1 MASIEDLKGKLT
13 SKNGIAAANQYR
25 VELPTFDGA
34 SSRTLDVVC
43 KEVNMPGKQ
52 TLTLDRQ
59 IGIFQEKIANGFAI
73 EDVTMVFH
81 VLNDYGVKKWFD
93 SWQKTITGSTLFG
106 DEGMPLGFVGYK
118 NDYAKSIKI
127 HQLRKPIARFGF
139 DLGPFDINFDAFGST
154 IYSVELLEAFP
165 TTLTSIALS
174 NDPDGL
180 VEVSI
185 TFSYTKWRTVKD
197 ERSLLDLDLNINLGK
212 YI

>member
-25 VELPTFDGA
+25 VELPRFGGA

-52 TLTLDRQ
+52 VLTLDRQ
-59 IGIFQEKIANGFAI
+59 MGIFQEKVANGFAI
-73 EDVTMVFH
+73 EEVNMVFH

-93 SWQKTITGSTLFG
+93 SWQKTIVADNGS
-106 DEGMPLGFVGYK
+106 MQGFVAYK
-118 NDYAKSIKI
+118 NDYVKSIKI

-139 DLGPFDINFDAFGST
+139 DLGPLDINFDAFGST
-154 IYSVELLEAFP
+154 IYSVELIEAFP

-185 TFSYTKWRTVKD
+185 TFSYTKWKTVKD
-197 ERSLLDLDLNINLGK
+197 ERSLIEADFNLNLGK

>member
-25 VELPTFDGA
+25 VELPRFGGA

-93 SWQKTITGSTLFG
+93 SWQKTIVG
-106 DEGMPLGFVGYK
+106 DNEGGNIPLGFVGYK
-118 NDYAKSIKI
+118 NEYAKSIKI

-139 DLGPFDINFDAFGST
+139 DLGPLDINFDAFGST

-185 TFSYTKWRTVKD
+185 TFSYTKWKKVKD

>member
-25 VELPTFDGA
+25 VELPRFGGA
-34 SSRTLDVVC
+34 NSRTLDVVC

-52 TLTLDRQ
+52 VLTLDRQ

-73 EDVTMVFH
+73 EEVNMVFH

-93 SWQKTITGSTLFG
+93 SWQKTIVG
-106 DEGMPLGFVGYK
+106 DIGNDDMPMGFVGYK

-139 DLGPFDINFDAFGST
+139 DLGPLDINFDAFGST

-185 TFSYTKWRTVKD
+185 TFSYTKWKVVKD
-197 ERSLLDLDLNINLGK
+197 ERSLLEADFNINLGK

>member
-25 VELPTFDGA
+25 VELPRWGGA

-52 TLTLDRQ
+52 VLTLDRQ
-59 IGIFQEKIANGFAI
+59 MGIFQEKVANGFAI
-73 EDVTMVFH
+73 EEVTMVFH

-93 SWQKTITGSTLFG
+93 TWQKEIVGDNGSG
-106 DEGMPLGFVGYK
+106 NGFVAYK
-118 NDYAKSIKI
+118 NDYTKPIKI

-139 DLGPFDINFDAFGST
+139 DLGPLDINFDAFGST
-154 IYSVELLEAFP
+154 IYSVELEEAFP
-165 TTLTSIALS
+165 TTMTSIALS
-174 NDPDGL
+174 NETDGL

>member
-25 VELPTFDGA
+25 VELPRWSGA
-34 SSRTLDVVC
+34 SARTLDVVC

-52 TLTLDRQ
+52 VLTLDRQ
-59 IGIFQEKIANGFAI
+59 MGIFQEKVANGFAI
-73 EDVTMVFH
+73 EEVTMVFH

-93 SWQKTITGSTLFG
+93 TWQKEIVSESG
-106 DEGMPLGFVGYK
+106 PNAGYVAYK
-118 NDYAKSIKI
+118 TDYTKSIRI

-139 DLGPFDINFDAFGST
+139 DLGPLDINFDAFGST
-154 IYSVELLEAFP
+154 IYSVELEEAFP
-165 TTLTSIALS
+165 TTMTSIALS
-174 NDPDGL
+174 NETDGL

>member
-1 MASIEDLKGKLT
+1 MASIEDLKSKLV

-25 VELPTFDGA
+25 VELPRFGGA

-52 TLTLDRQ
+52 VLTLDRQ
-59 IGIFQEKIANGFAI
+59 MGIFQEKVANGFAI
-73 EDVTMVFH
+73 EEVTMVFH

-93 SWQKTITGSTLFG
+93 SWQKTIVADNGS
-106 DEGMPLGFVGYK
+106 MQGFVAYK
-118 NDYAKSIKI
+118 NDYVKSIKI

-154 IYSVELLEAFP
+154 IYSVELIEAFP

-185 TFSYTKWRTVKD
+185 TFSYTKWKTVKD
-197 ERSLLDLDLNINLGK
+197 ERSLIEADFNLNLGK

>member
-25 VELPTFDGA
+25 VELPRFGGA

-52 TLTLDRQ
+52 VLTLDRQ
-59 IGIFQEKIANGFAI
+59 IGIFQEKIANGFAT
-73 EDVTMVFH
+73 EEVTMVFH

-93 SWQKTITGSTLFG
+93 SWQKTIVADNGS
-106 DEGMPLGFVGYK
+106 MQGFVAYK
-118 NDYAKSIKI
+118 NDYVKSIKI

-139 DLGPFDINFDAFGST
+139 DLGPLDINFDAFGST
-154 IYSVELLEAFP
+154 IYSVELIEAFP

-185 TFSYTKWRTVKD
+185 TFSYTKWKTVKD
-197 ERSLLDLDLNINLGK
+197 ERSVIEADFNLNLGK

>member
-25 VELPTFDGA
+25 VELPRWSGA

-52 TLTLDRQ
+52 ILTLDRQ
-59 IGIFQEKIANGFAI
+59 MGIFQEKVANGFAI
-73 EDVTMVFH
+73 EEVTMVFH

-93 SWQKTITGSTLFG
+93 SWQKTIVGDYGSG
-106 DEGMPLGFVGYK
+106 NGFVAYK
-118 NDYAKSIKI
+118 KDYVKSIKI

-139 DLGPFDINFDAFGST
+139 DLGPLDINFDAFGST
-154 IYSVELLEAFP
+154 IYSVELIEAFP

-185 TFSYTKWRTVKD
+185 TFSYTKWKKVKD

>member
-1 MASIEDLKGKLT
+1 MASIEDLKSKLI

-25 VELPTFDGA
+25 VELPRFGGA
-34 SSRTLDVVC
+34 SGRTLDVVC

-52 TLTLDRQ
+52 ILTLDRQ
-59 IGIFQEKIANGFAI
+59 MGIFQEKIANGFAI
-73 EDVTMVFH
+73 EEVTMVFH

-93 SWQKTITGSTLFG
+93 SWQKTIVGDNGSG
-106 DEGMPLGFVGYK
+106 NGFVAYK
-118 NDYAKSIKI
+118 KNYVKSIKI

-139 DLGPFDINFDAFGST
+139 DIGPFDINFDAFGST

-174 NDPDGL
+174 NQQDGL

-185 TFSYTKWRTVKD
+185 TFAYTKWKTVKD

>member
-25 VELPTFDGA
+25 VELPRFGGA

-52 TLTLDRQ
+52 VLTLDRQ

-73 EDVTMVFH
+73 EEVNMVFH

-93 SWQKTITGSTLFG
+93 SWQKTIVG
-106 DEGMPLGFVGYK
+106 DIGNDDMPMGFVGYK

-139 DLGPFDINFDAFGST
+139 DLGPLDINFDAFGST

-185 TFSYTKWRTVKD
+185 TFSYTKWKVVKD
-197 ERSLLDLDLNINLGK
+197 ERSLLEADFNINLGK

>member
-25 VELPTFDGA
+25 VELPRFGGA

-52 TLTLDRQ
+52 VLTLDRQ
-59 IGIFQEKIANGFAI
+59 MGIFQEKVANGFAI
-73 EDVTMVFH
+73 EEVTMVFH

-93 SWQKTITGSTLFG
+93 SWQKTIVADNGS
-106 DEGMPLGFVGYK
+106 MQGFVAYK
-118 NDYAKSIKI
+118 NDYVKSIKI

-154 IYSVELLEAFP
+154 IYSVELIEAFP

-185 TFSYTKWRTVKD
+185 TFSYTKWKTVKD
-197 ERSLLDLDLNINLGK
+197 ERSLIEADFNLNLGK

>member
-25 VELPTFDGA
+25 VELPRFGGA

-43 KEVNMPGKQ
+43 KEVTMPGKQ
-52 TLTLDRQ
+52 VLTLDRQ
-59 IGIFQEKIANGFAI
+59 MGIFQEKVANGFAI
-73 EDVTMVFH
+73 EEVTMVFH

-93 SWQKTITGSTLFG
+93 SWQKTIVADNGS
-106 DEGMPLGFVGYK
+106 MQGFVAYK
-118 NDYAKSIKI
+118 NDYVKSIKI

-139 DLGPFDINFDAFGST
+139 DLGPLDINFDAFGST
-154 IYSVELLEAFP
+154 IYSVELIEAFP

-185 TFSYTKWRTVKD
+185 TFSYTKWKTVKD
-197 ERSLLDLDLNINLGK
+197 ERSLIEADFNLNLGK

>member
-25 VELPTFDGA
+25 VELPRFGGA
-34 SSRTLDVVC
+34 SMRTLDVVC

-52 TLTLDRQ
+52 VLTLERQ
-59 IGIFQEKIANGFAI
+59 MGIFQEKIANGFAI

-93 SWQKTITGSTLFG
+93 SWQKTIVG
-106 DEGMPLGFVGYK
+106 DNGPGTGFVAYK
-118 NDYAKSIKI
+118 NDYTKPIKI

-139 DLGPFDINFDAFGST
+139 DLGPLDINFDAFGST
-154 IYSVELLEAFP
+154 IYSVELMEAFP

-174 NDPDGL
+174 NETDGL

>member
-25 VELPTFDGA
+25 VELPSWNGA
-34 SSRTLDVVC
+34 SIRTLDVVC

-52 TLTLDRQ
+52 VLTLDRQ
-59 IGIFQEKIANGFAI
+59 MGIFQEKVANGFAI

-93 SWQKTITGSTLFG
+93 SWQKAIMGTSFFG
-106 DEGMPLGFVGYK
+106 DDGVRLGFVEYK
-118 NDYAKSIKI
+118 DNYAKTIKI

-139 DLGPFDINFDAFGST
+139 DLGPLDINFDAFGST
-154 IYSVELLEAFP
+154 IYSVELEEAFP
-165 TTLTSIALS
+165 TTMTSIALS
-174 NDPDGL
+174 NETDGL

>member
-1 MASIEDLKGKLT
+1 MASIEDLKSKLV

-25 VELPTFDGA
+25 VELPRFGGA

-52 TLTLDRQ
+52 VLTLDRQ
-59 IGIFQEKIANGFAI
+59 IGIFQEKIANGFAT
-73 EDVTMVFH
+73 EEVTMVFH

-93 SWQKTITGSTLFG
+93 SWQKTIVADNGS
-106 DEGMPLGFVGYK
+106 MQGFVAYK
-118 NDYAKSIKI
+118 NDYVKSIKI

-139 DLGPFDINFDAFGST
+139 DLGPLDINFDAFGST
-154 IYSVELLEAFP
+154 IYSVELIEAFP

-185 TFSYTKWRTVKD
+185 TFSYTKWKTVKD
-197 ERSLLDLDLNINLGK
+197 ERSLIEADFNLNLGK

>member
-1 MASIEDLKGKLT
+1 MASIEDLKSKLI

-25 VELPTFDGA
+25 VELPRFGGA
-34 SSRTLDVVC
+34 SARTLDVVC

-52 TLTLDRQ
+52 ILTLDRQ
-59 IGIFQEKIANGFAI
+59 MGIFQEKVANGFAI

-93 SWQKTITGSTLFG
+93 SWQKTIVG
-106 DEGMPLGFVGYK
+106 DHGPGIGFVSYK
-118 NDYAKSIKI
+118 NDYTKPIKI

-139 DLGPFDINFDAFGST
+139 DVGPLDLNFDAFGST

-165 TTLTSIALS
+165 TTLTSIAL
-174 NDPDGL
+174 NNEENGL

-185 TFSYTKWRTVKD
+185 TFSYTTWKKVKD
-197 ERSLLDLDLNINLGK
+197 ERSILETDLNLNLGK

>member
-25 VELPTFDGA
+25 VELPRFGGA

-52 TLTLDRQ
+52 ILTLDRQ
-59 IGIFQEKIANGFAI
+59 MGIFQEKIANGFAI

-93 SWQKTITGSTLFG
+93 SWQKTIVGDYGSG
-106 DEGMPLGFVGYK
+106 NGFVAYK
-118 NDYAKSIKI
+118 NSYTKSIKI

-185 TFSYTKWRTVKD
+185 TFSYTKWKKVKD

>member
-1 MASIEDLKGKLT
+1 MASIEDLKGRLT

-25 VELPTFDGA
+25 VELPRFSGA
-34 SSRTLDVVC
+34 SSKTLDVVC

-52 TLTLDRQ
+52 ILTLDRQ
-59 IGIFQEKIANGFAI
+59 MGIFQEKIANGFAI
-73 EDVTMVFH
+73 EEVTMVFH

-93 SWQKTITGSTLFG
+93 SWQKKIVGDSGSG
-106 DEGMPLGFVGYK
+106 NGFVAYK
-118 NDYAKSIKI
+118 KDYVKSIKI

-139 DLGPFDINFDAFGST
+139 DLGPLDINFDAFGST

-185 TFSYTKWRTVKD
+185 TFSYTKWITVKD

>member
-25 VELPTFDGA
+25 VELPRFGGA

-52 TLTLDRQ
+52 VLTLDRQ
-59 IGIFQEKIANGFAI
+59 MGIFQEKVANGFAI
-73 EDVTMVFH
+73 EEVTMVFH

-93 SWQKTITGSTLFG
+93 SWQKTIVADNGS
-106 DEGMPLGFVGYK
+106 MQGFVAYK
-118 NDYAKSIKI
+118 NDYVKTIKI

-139 DLGPFDINFDAFGST
+139 DLGPLDINFDAFGST
-154 IYSVELLEAFP
+154 IYSVELIEAFP

-185 TFSYTKWRTVKD
+185 TFSYTKWKTVKD
-197 ERSLLDLDLNINLGK
+197 ERSLIEADFNLNLGK

>member
-25 VELPTFDGA
+25 VELPRFGGA

-52 TLTLDRQ
+52 ILTLDRQ
-59 IGIFQEKIANGFAI
+59 MGIFQEKVANGFAI
-73 EDVTMVFH
+73 EEVTMVFH

-93 SWQKTITGSTLFG
+93 SWQKTIVGDYGSG
-106 DEGMPLGFVGYK
+106 NGFVAYK
-118 NDYAKSIKI
+118 KDYVKSIKI

-139 DLGPFDINFDAFGST
+139 DLGPLDINFDAFGST
-154 IYSVELLEAFP
+154 IYSVELIEAFP

-185 TFSYTKWRTVKD
+185 TFSYTKWKKVKD

>member
-1 MASIEDLKGKLT
+1 MASIEDLKSKLV

-25 VELPTFDGA
+25 VELPRFGGA

-52 TLTLDRQ
+52 VLTLDRQ
-59 IGIFQEKIANGFAI
+59 MGIFQETVANGFAI
-73 EDVTMVFH
+73 EEVTMVFH

-93 SWQKTITGSTLFG
+93 SWQKTIVADNGS
-106 DEGMPLGFVGYK
+106 MQGFVAYK
-118 NDYAKSIKI
+118 NDYVKSIKI

-139 DLGPFDINFDAFGST
+139 DLGPLDINFDAFGST
-154 IYSVELLEAFP
+154 IYSVELIEAFP

-185 TFSYTKWRTVKD
+185 TFSYTKWKTVKD
-197 ERSLLDLDLNINLGK
+197 ERSLIEADFNLNLGK

>member
-13 SKNGIAAANQYR
+13 SKNGIASANQYR
-25 VELPTFDGA
+25 VELPRFGGA

-52 TLTLDRQ
+52 ILTLDRQ
-59 IGIFQEKIANGFAI
+59 MGIFQEKVANGFAI
-73 EDVTMVFH
+73 EEVTMVFH

-93 SWQKTITGSTLFG
+93 SWQKTIVG
-106 DEGMPLGFVGYK
+106 DNGQGNGFVAYK
-118 NDYAKSIKI
+118 NSYTKSIKI

-139 DLGPFDINFDAFGST
+139 DLGPLDINFDAFGST
-154 IYSVELLEAFP
+154 IYSVELEESFP
-165 TTLTSIALS
+165 TTMTSIALS
-174 NDPDGL
+174 NEVDGL

>member
-25 VELPTFDGA
+25 VELPRFGGA

-52 TLTLDRQ
+52 VLTLDRQ
-59 IGIFQEKIANGFAI
+59 IGIFQEKIANGFAT
-73 EDVTMVFH
+73 EEVTMVFH

-93 SWQKTITGSTLFG
+93 SWQKTIVADNGS
-106 DEGMPLGFVGYK
+106 MQGFVAYK
-118 NDYAKSIKI
+118 NDYVKSIKI

-139 DLGPFDINFDAFGST
+139 DLGPLDINFDAFGST
-154 IYSVELLEAFP
+154 IYSVELIEAFP

-185 TFSYTKWRTVKD
+185 TFSYTKWKTVKD
-197 ERSLLDLDLNINLGK
+197 ERSLIEADFNLNLGK

>member
-25 VELPTFDGA
+25 VELPRFGGA

-52 TLTLDRQ
+52 VLTLDRQ
-59 IGIFQEKIANGFAI
+59 MGIFQEKVANGFAI
-73 EDVTMVFH
+73 EEVTMVFH

-93 SWQKTITGSTLFG
+93 SWQKTIVADNGS
-106 DEGMPLGFVGYK
+106 MQGFVAYK
-118 NDYAKSIKI
+118 NDYVKSIKI

-139 DLGPFDINFDAFGST
+139 DLGPLDINFDAFGST
-154 IYSVELLEAFP
+154 IYSVELIEAFP

-185 TFSYTKWRTVKD
+185 TFSYTKWKTVKD
-197 ERSLLDLDLNINLGK
+197 ERSLIEADFNLNLGK

>member
-25 VELPTFDGA
+25 VELPRFGGA

-43 KEVNMPGKQ
+43 KQVNMPGKQ
-52 TLTLDRQ
+52 VLTLDRQ
-59 IGIFQEKIANGFAI
+59 MGIFQEKVANGFAI
-73 EDVTMVFH
+73 EEVTMVFH

-93 SWQKTITGSTLFG
+93 SWQKTIVADNGS
-106 DEGMPLGFVGYK
+106 MQGFVAYK
-118 NDYAKSIKI
+118 NDYVKSIKI

-154 IYSVELLEAFP
+154 IYSVELIEAFP

-185 TFSYTKWRTVKD
+185 TFSYTKWKTVKD
-197 ERSLLDLDLNINLGK
+197 ERSLIEADFNLNLGK

>member
-25 VELPTFDGA
+25 VELPRFGGA
-34 SSRTLDVVC
+34 SVRTLNVVC

-52 TLTLDRQ
+52 ILTLDRQ
-59 IGIFQEKIANGFAI
+59 MGIFQEKVANGFAI
-73 EDVTMVFH
+73 EEVTMVFH

-93 SWQKTITGSTLFG
+93 SWQKTIVGDYGSG
-106 DEGMPLGFVGYK
+106 NGFVAYK
-118 NDYAKSIKI
+118 KDYVKSIKI

-139 DLGPFDINFDAFGST
+139 DLGPLDINFDAFGST
-154 IYSVELLEAFP
+154 IYSVELIEAFP

-185 TFSYTKWRTVKD
+185 TFSYTKWKKVKD

>member
-13 SKNGIAAANQYR
+13 SKNGIAAANQYK
-25 VELPTFDGA
+25 VELPRWGGA

-52 TLTLDRQ
+52 ILTLDRQ
-59 IGIFQEKIANGFAI
+59 MGIFQEKIANGFAI
-73 EDVTMVFH
+73 EEVTMVFH

-93 SWQKTITGSTLFG
+93 SWQKKIVGDYGS
-106 DEGMPLGFVGYK
+106 MSGFVGYK
-118 NDYAKSIKI
+118 SDYTKSIRI

-139 DLGPFDINFDAFGST
+139 DLGPLDINFDAFGST
-154 IYSVELLEAFP
+154 IYSVELEEAFP
-165 TTLTSIALS
+165 TTMTSIALS
-174 NDPDGL
+174 NEVDGL

-197 ERSLLDLDLNINLGK
+197 ERSLLDLDFNINLGK

>member
-25 VELPTFDGA
+25 VELPRWKGA
-34 SSRTLDVVC
+34 SARTLDVVC

-52 TLTLDRQ
+52 VLTLERQ
-59 IGIFQEKIANGFAI
+59 MGIFQEKIANGFAI

-93 SWQKTITGSTLFG
+93 SWQKEIVGDYGS
-106 DEGMPLGFVGYK
+106 MSGFVGYK
-118 NDYAKSIKI
+118 SDYTKSIRI

-139 DLGPFDINFDAFGST
+139 DLGPLDINFDAFGST
-154 IYSVELLEAFP
+154 IYSVELMEAFP

-174 NDPDGL
+174 NDPEGL

>member
-1 MASIEDLKGKLT
+1 MASIEDLKSKLV

-25 VELPTFDGA
+25 VELPRFGGA

-52 TLTLDRQ
+52 VLTLDRQ
-59 IGIFQEKIANGFAI
+59 MGIFQEKVANGFAI
-73 EDVTMVFH
+73 EEVTMVFH

-93 SWQKTITGSTLFG
+93 SWQKTIVADNGS
-106 DEGMPLGFVGYK
+106 MQGFVAYK
-118 NDYAKSIKI
+118 NDYVKSIKI

-139 DLGPFDINFDAFGST
+139 DLGPLDINFDAFGST
-154 IYSVELLEAFP
+154 IYSVELIEAFP

-185 TFSYTKWRTVKD
+185 TFSYTKWKTVKD
-197 ERSLLDLDLNINLGK
+197 ERSLIEADFNLNLGK

>member
-13 SKNGIAAANQYR
+13 AKNGIAAANQYR
-25 VELPTFDGA
+25 VELPRWGGA

-52 TLTLDRQ
+52 VLTLDRQ
-59 IGIFQEKIANGFAI
+59 MGIFQEKVANGFAI
-73 EDVTMVFH
+73 EEVTMVFH

-93 SWQKTITGSTLFG
+93 TWQKEIVG
-106 DEGMPLGFVGYK
+106 DNGPGNGFVAYK
-118 NDYAKSIKI
+118 NDYTKSIKI

-139 DLGPFDINFDAFGST
+139 DLGPLDINFDAFGST
-154 IYSVELLEAFP
+154 IYSVELEEAFP
-165 TTLTSIALS
+165 TTMTSIALS
-174 NDPDGL
+174 NETDGL

>member
-25 VELPTFDGA
+25 VELPRFGGA
-34 SSRTLDVVC
+34 SMRTLDVVC

-52 TLTLDRQ
+52 ILTLDRQ
-59 IGIFQEKIANGFAI
+59 MGIFQEKIANGFAI
-73 EDVTMVFH
+73 EEVTMVFH

-93 SWQKTITGSTLFG
+93 SWQKTIVG
-106 DEGMPLGFVGYK
+106 DNGPGNGFVAYK
-118 NDYAKSIKI
+118 KDYVKPIKI

-154 IYSVELLEAFP
+154 IYSIELIEAFP

-185 TFSYTKWRTVKD
+185 TFAYTKWMAVKD
-197 ERSLLDLDLNINLGK
+197 ERSLLDLDFNINLGK

>member
-1 MASIEDLKGKLT
+1 MASIEDLKSKLI

-25 VELPTFDGA
+25 VELPRFGGTSG
-34 SSRTLDVVC
+34 RTLDVVC

-52 TLTLDRQ
+52 ILTLDRQ
-59 IGIFQEKIANGFAI
+59 MGIFQEKIANGFAI
-73 EDVTMVFH
+73 EEVTMVFH

-93 SWQKTITGSTLFG
+93 SWQKTIVGDNGSG
-106 DEGMPLGFVGYK
+106 NGFVAYK
-118 NDYAKSIKI
+118 KNYVKSIKI

-139 DLGPFDINFDAFGST
+139 DIGPFDINFDAFGST
-154 IYSVELLEAFP
+154 IYSVELIEAFP

-174 NDPDGL
+174 NQQDGL

-185 TFSYTKWRTVKD
+185 TFAYTKWKTVKD

>member
-25 VELPTFDGA
+25 VELPRFGGA
-34 SSRTLDVVC
+34 SPRTLDVVC

-52 TLTLDRQ
+52 ILTLDRQ
-59 IGIFQEKIANGFAI
+59 MGIFQEKIANGFAI
-73 EDVTMVFH
+73 EEVTMVFH

-93 SWQKTITGSTLFG
+93 SWQKTIVGDYGSG
-106 DEGMPLGFVGYK
+106 NGFVAYK
-118 NDYAKSIKI
+118 KDYVKSIKI

-139 DLGPFDINFDAFGST
+139 DIGPFDINFDAFGST
-154 IYSVELLEAFP
+154 IYSVELIEAFP

-185 TFSYTKWRTVKD
+185 TFSYTKWKKVKD

>member
-25 VELPTFDGA
+25 VELPRWSGA

-52 TLTLDRQ
+52 ILTLDRQ
-59 IGIFQEKIANGFAI
+59 MGIFQEKVANGFAI

-93 SWQKTITGSTLFG
+93 SWQKKIVGDYGS
-106 DEGMPLGFVGYK
+106 MSGFVGYK
-118 NDYAKSIKI
+118 TDYVKSIKI

-139 DLGPFDINFDAFGST
+139 DLGPLDINFDAFGST
-154 IYSVELLEAFP
+154 IYSVELEDAFP
-165 TTLTSIALS
+165 TTITSIALS

-197 ERSLLDLDLNINLGK
+197 ERSLLELDLNINLGK

>member
-1 MASIEDLKGKLT
+1 MASIEDLKSKLI

-25 VELPTFDGA
+25 VELPRWKGA
-34 SSRTLDVVC
+34 SARTLDVVC

-52 TLTLDRQ
+52 ILTLDRQ
-59 IGIFQEKIANGFAI
+59 MGIFQEKIANGFAI
-73 EDVTMVFH
+73 EEVTMVFH

-93 SWQKTITGSTLFG
+93 SWQKTIVGDNGSG
-106 DEGMPLGFVGYK
+106 NGFVAYK
-118 NDYAKSIKI
+118 KNYVKSIKI

-139 DLGPFDINFDAFGST
+139 DIGPFDINFDAFGST
-154 IYSVELLEAFP
+154 IYSVELIEAFP

-174 NDPDGL
+174 NQQDGL

-185 TFSYTKWRTVKD
+185 TFAYTKWKPVKD
-197 ERSLLDLDLNINLGK
+197 ERSLLDLDFNINLGK